1 MLNFKCNGFFAI
13 AISVFALLFAGCAGP
28 TLRVAPHAELKVLD
42 PIWTTAYITRNHGHL
57 VYDTLFALDK
67 NFEPQPQMVDT
78 WTASTD
84 KKTWTFKLRNG
95 LKWHDGKNVTAAD
108 CVASLKRWGKRD
120 GTGQYLFSNIAS
132 LSAVDAKTIKMK
144 LRTPNQFILE
154 VLAKASSSVPF
165 MMPKRIAETDAF
177 TAIQDP
183 IGSGP
188 FIFKKDEWVAGKK
201 VVYVKNENYVPRK
214 ESQSMA
220 AGGKVARV
228 NRIEWKFY
236 PDQVAASNA
245 LLNGEV
251 DYLESP
257 ATKLIP
263 TLEGKKNI
271 VVAFTDPIGNVAMAR
286 FNTLLPPFDN
296 VKVRR
301 AVLMAIDQNDY
312 MSAALGDKKYW
323 RTCYSV
329 YPCGTA
335 LENQAGNA
343 VMKVANIEAAK
354 KALKEANYDGT
365 PVVILNPA
373 DIPVIDALTKV
384 TVRKLKQIGMNVNV
398 VDMDWASMTKRRA
411 NRDSVAKGG
420 WNMFHTWW
428 IAADLSDPM
437 AIAFSGNRSNGWYGW
452 PADSKLEQYRT
463 AFAATN
469 SRQERKKIAAKV
481 QERLLAIGAIGILGQ
496 FFEPVAYSSK
506 VKGITTPVQ
515 FYWSM
520 SFEKA
525 E

>member
-1 MLNFKCNGFFAI
+1 MLNFKRNGFLAI
-13 AISVFALLFAGCAGP
+13 ATVVFSLLLVGCAGP
-28 TLRVAPHAELKVLD
+28 TLRIAPHAELKVLD

-57 VYDTLFALDK
+57 VYDTLFSLDE

-78 WTASTD
+78 WTVSKD
-84 KKTWTFKLRNG
+84 KKIWTFKLRNG
-95 LKWHDGKNVTAAD
+95 LKWHDGTNVTAED
-108 CVASLKRWGKRD
+108 CIASLERWGKRD
-120 GTGQYLFSNIAS
+120 GTGQYLFNNISS

-144 LRTPNQFILE
+144 LHTPNQFILE
-154 VLAKASSSVPF
+154 ALAKASSNVPF
-165 MMPKRIAETDAF
+165 MMPKRIAQTDAF
-177 TAIQDP
+177 TPIQDS

-188 FIFKKDEWVAGKK
+188 FIFNKDEWVAGKK
-201 VVYVKNENYVPRK
+201 VVYVKNKNYVPR
-214 ESQSMA
+214 EEPQSMA

-236 PDQVAASNA
+236 PDQLAASNA
-245 LLNGEV
+245 LIRGEV

-301 AVLMAIDQNDY
+301 AAIMAMNQNDY
-312 MSAALGDKKYW
+312 MSAALGEQKFW

-329 YPCGTA
+329 FPCGTA
-335 LENQAGNA
+335 FENEAGNS
-343 VMKVANIEAAK
+343 VMKVANIETAK
-354 KALKEANYDGT
+354 KALKEAKYDGT

-373 DIPVIDALTKV
+373 DIPVIAAFTKV
-384 TVRKLKQIGMNVNV
+384 TADKLRQIGMNVKV
-398 VDMDWASMTKRRA
+398 LDTDWSTLTKRRA
-411 NRDSVAKGG
+411 NRGPVTEDG

-428 IAADLSDPM
+428 IAADLTDPT
-437 AIAFSGNRSNGWYGW
+437 AIAFSGDRDTGWYGW
-452 PADSKLEQYRT
+452 PADAQLEQYRT
-463 AFAATN
+463 AFARAN
-469 SRQERKKIAAKV
+469 SRQEKQAMAAKV
-481 QERLLAIGAIGILGQ
+481 QERLFAIGAMGILGQ

-506 VKGITTPVQ
+506 VKGITSPVQ

-520 SFEKA
+520 SFEEAK
-525 E
+525 